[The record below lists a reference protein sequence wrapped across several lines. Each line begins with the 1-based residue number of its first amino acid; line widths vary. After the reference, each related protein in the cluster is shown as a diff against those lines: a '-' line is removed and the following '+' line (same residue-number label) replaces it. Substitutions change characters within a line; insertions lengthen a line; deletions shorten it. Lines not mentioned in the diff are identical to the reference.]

1 MMRALEDHEFLRVA
15 GGVFQNSLG
24 IELSNIHG
32 AVWIFPNYTQR
43 GASLKRG
50 SCTHQ
55 YRTHQSL
62 AWHNFQASER
72 RSRLK

>member
-1 MMRALEDHEFLRVA
+1 MRAFEYHKFLGVA
-15 GGVFQNSLG
+15 EEVFQNSLG

-32 AVWIFPNYTQR
+32 AIWIFPNYTQR

-55 YRTHQSL
+55 
-62 AWHNFQASER
+62 F
-72 RSRLK
+72 